1 MKPNYLIKLNGK
13 TIFKRSLGKKS
24 CTLKILNSKDTGTY
38 KVTETFY
45 SINKPKYLVSINDN
59 PSVIF
64 YDWNVFKKQG
74 NDFVAEFKYSPTQQK
89 IDIIKQGR

>member
-1 MKPNYLIKLNGK
+1 MKTKYLIKLNGK
-13 TIFKRSLGKKS
+13 TISKRSLGKKS
-24 CTLKILNSKDTGTY
+24 CTLKILNSKDTGTF
-38 KVTETFY
+38 KATETYY

-74 NDFVAEFKYSPTQQK
+74 NDFVAEFNYSPTQQK